1 MKAIRIH
8 SFGGPDVLQLEDLP
22 IPDVASDEVL
32 VKVCAASVNPVD
44 YKIRAG
50 KFSMA
55 QPDELPKILGRDIS
69 GVIER
74 AGKAVTQFRVGDQV
88 LALLDRDHGGYA
100 EYVAVK
106 AALCA
111 RKPRVLDHVHAAAV
125 PLAGLTA
132 WQGLFD
138 HGNLRPRQSVLIH
151 GGAGGVGHMAVQLA
165 KICGATVYTTVAF
178 EDLEFA
184 RELGAD
190 LAIDYKGERFEDVV
204 RDVDLVFDLIGGDI
218 QDRSWI
224 VLKEGATLVSTVS
237 RPSDDK
243 TRARKARGQIYVT
256 QPNAAE
262 LADIAQLIDE
272 GKVRPCVQAAYPLQ
286 AASVAQLDV
295 EREHTRGKV
304 VLKVAA

>member
-8 SFGGPDVLQLEDLP
+8 SFGGPDVLTLEDLP
-22 IPDVASDEVL
+22 IPDIASDEVL

-50 KFSMA
+50 KFSLA
-55 QPDELPKILGRDIS
+55 QPNELPKILGRDIS

-74 AGKAVTQFRVGDQV
+74 AGKAVTQFRAGDEV
-88 LALLDRDHGGYA
+88 FALLDRDHGGYA
-100 EYVAVK
+100 EYVALK
-106 AALCA
+106 ASLCA
-111 RKPRVLDHVHAAAV
+111 RKPRALDHMHAAAV

-138 HGNLRPRQSVLIH
+138 DGNLRPGATVLIH
-151 GGAGGVGHMAVQLA
+151 GGAGGVGHLA
-165 KICGATVYTTVAF
+165 IQFAKLRGATVYTTVAS

-184 RELGAD
+184 RELGAYR
-190 LAIDYKGERFEDVV
+190 AIDYKTERFEDVV
-204 RDVDLVFDLIGGDI
+204 HDADLVFDLVGGET
-218 QDRSWI
+218 QDRSFS
-224 VLKEGATLVSTVS
+224 VLARGGKLVSTVA
-237 RPSDDK
+237 RPDPD
-243 TRARKARGQIYVT
+243 KARDASATGQIHLT

-272 GKVRPCVQAAYPLQ
+272 GKVHPRVQAAYPLQ
-286 AASVAQLDV
+286 AASVAQLDI

-304 VLKVAA
+304 VLQIAA

>member
-8 SFGGPDVLQLEDLP
+8 SFGGPDVLTLDDLP

-50 KFSMA
+50 KFSLA
-55 QPDELPKILGRDIS
+55 QPNELPKILGRDIS

-74 AGKAVTQFRVGDQV
+74 AGKAVTRFGVGDEV
-88 LALLDRDHGGYA
+88 IALLDRDHGGYA
-100 EYVAVK
+100 EYVALK
-106 AALCA
+106 AELCA
-111 RKPRVLDHVHAAAV
+111 RKPRALDHMHAAAV

-138 HGNLRPRQSVLIH
+138 CGNLRPGASVLIH
-151 GGAGGVGHMAVQLA
+151 GGAGGVGHLA
-165 KICGATVYTTVAF
+165 IQFAKLRGATVYTTVAP

-190 LAIDYKGERFEDVV
+190 RAIDYKNERFEDIV
-204 RDVDLVFDLIGGDI
+204 RDADLVFDLVGGET
-218 QDRSWI
+218 QDRSWSALARDGRI
-224 VLKEGATLVSTVS
+224 VSTVAKPDES
-237 RPSDDK
+237 
-243 TRARKARGQIYVT
+243 KARDKSARGLISLT

-272 GKVRPCVQAAYPLQ
+272 GKVHPRVQAAYPLQ
-286 AASVAQLDV
+286 AASVAQLDI
-295 EREHTRGKV
+295 EREHTRGKI
-304 VLKVAA
+304 VLQIAA